1 MLYKER
7 AAVKRGFSIIEL
19 LAVISI
25 ISILSSIAVFN
36 IASRAKLA
44 KDAAVKNNLMILRGS
59 VSRYYAVNLKFPDSL
74 EALSGAELKSV
85 LLKWDAANASGD
97 IGYGRENGSV
107 YLAAEG
113 GGRAAGRDF
122 NGAAYAEY

>member
-1 MLYKER
+1 MLDKR
-7 AAVKRGFSIIEL
+7 CAAGKRGFSIIEL

-44 KDAAVKNNLMILRGS
+44 KDAAVKNNLMIIRGA
-59 VSRYYAVNLKFPDSL
+59 VSRYYALNLKYPDSIEKL
-74 EALSGAELKSV
+74 AGTELKTV
-85 LLKWDAANASGD
+85 LLKWDAANSSGD
-97 IGYGRENGSV
+97 IAYSRENGSV

-113 GGRAAGRDF
+113 GGRPVGKDF
-122 NGAAYAEY
+122 NGVAYGEY